1 MRLAQLRR
9 ACALLVAAVAV
20 CALAGCAFLGE
31 PASTEDLL
39 VRFAAHPDCGNYT
52 MEGSADLVVKAA
64 GFRTRIPVGVSGS
77 AAATTARGTV
87 DVDLSSVGG
96 SRHSYMGYV
105 EQQGPSVV
113 AYVTRPNDAP
123 GAWSRAEI
131 TLPTKIDVATVVRV
145 LSEAKFMR
153 VAYDSDDQVAYE
165 LSIPAASALRA
176 FVGSGQI
183 SASFAD
189 VDVDQ
194 IVDLLGDGELRVR
207 FDRECR
213 PRSVAFDLE
222 FSVPAGDGVPVPV
235 KANLNVALAFSGH
248 GSVTDAEV
256 SAPAKVVDSA
266 KLTDD
271 PFAVEALVREVTPG
285 S

>member
-31 PASTEDLL
+31 PASTEDLP

-96 SRHSYMGYV
+96 SRHTYMGYV
-105 EQQGPSVV
+105 EQQGPSV
-113 AYVTRPNDAP
+113 

-222 FSVPAGDGVPVPV
+222 FDVPSGDGVPVPV

-271 PFAVEALVREVTPG
+271 PFAVESLVREVTPTG
-285 S
+285 WGERDPAD